1 MAYAQRHQR
10 QWVMLRWPAGPLPRL
25 LPSVLSFLRLED
37 LYTNVCPVDS
47 RPLISRAG
55 TMGSILV
62 SLLSQCQGL
71 TVHFS
76 NLSLTLTGNEK
87 KKREREREREESV
100 VFAFQ

>member
-1 MAYAQRHQR
+1 MAYAQCHQR

-25 LPSVLSFLRLED
+25 LPSVLSFLQLED
-37 LYTNVCPVDS
+37 LYTNVCPVDF

-71 TVHFS
+71 TVHFL

-87 KKREREREREESV
+87 KIKREREREKSV